1 MKKKKDTK
9 FIDLAN
15 QNINLANMYTVHFAK
30 TNLSK
35 LLQQAEDGKHVVLA
49 RGKKPIARLVPC
61 KQLPNQ
67 ERPHVG
73 TITSKPLL
81 IVEKSKPKGSVGEK
95 VLYF

>member
-1 MKKKKDTK
+1 
-9 FIDLAN
+9 
-15 QNINLANMYTVHFAK
+15 MYTVHFAK